1 MRTQRVLLAAV
12 CGIGIAGFGATSFAQ
27 DQGPAPM
34 PPMENRDMPKADSQ
48 AADALAVRQ
57 TLREVTNAAFTK
69 GGFDDIVERFS
80 DADRARFNKDNF
92 TEEKHETLDGR
103 IAQIQKDWQA
113 KYKQEFNLTSAGTVF
128 GPSFAAIGFQPTA
141 VTASE
146 RRAPTEDANRRA
158 DNAPGNDR
166 RFDRGDSA
174 TYPDGTVTIAES
186 HGIPEVKLNMSKEAM
201 GRWKVDVA
209 DTQTARQF
217 HDNLLKQLTIFDE
230 QKSNWPDSPD
240 EGYRMAAHRVFLAVS
255 NMEDK
260 TTDDKPGDNTARPS
274 PIRDKDDTAPF
285 PPKPSETPAPRP

>member
-1 MRTQRVLLAAV
+1 
-12 CGIGIAGFGATSFAQ
+12 
-27 DQGPAPM
+27 M
-34 PPMENRDMPKADSQ
+34 PPMENRDMPKADAQ
-48 AADALAVRQ
+48 AGDALAVKQ

-69 GGFDDIVERFS
+69 GGFDDVVERFA

-113 KYKQEFNLTSAGTVF
+113 KYKQEFNLTSTGTVF
-128 GPSFAAIGFQPTA
+128 GPSFAAIGFQPAA

-166 RFDRGDSA
+166 RIDRGDTAS
-174 TYPDGTVTIAES
+174 YPDGTVTIAE
-186 HGIPEVKLNMSKEAM
+186 GQGMPEVKLNMSKEAM
-201 GRWKVDVA
+201 GRWKIDVA

-217 HDNLLKQLTIFDE
+217 HDSLLKQLTIFGE
-230 QKSNWPDSPD
+230 NKSTWPDSPD
-240 EGYRMAAHRVFLAVS
+240 EAYRMAAHRVFLAVS

-260 TTDDKPGDNTARPS
+260 TTGDKPVDDTARPS

-285 PPKPSETPAPRP
+285 PPKPSETPAPQP